1 MPEASDKLR
10 HRCRVRGTSES
21 MPAKKKTSKAKKTA
35 TAAPKAKKAAKA
47 TAKKAPAAAKKTAAK
62 QAPAAA
68 KKTAAKKAPAAA
80 KKTAAKK
87 APAAAKK
94 TAAKK
99 APAAAKKTAAKQAP
113 AAAKKTAAKQAPAPA
128 EKTAAQN
135 RTTGLEAKPQ
145 GGQGPAGD
153 HDAAIARI
161 EAKAAAAGVTLAK
174 GASAKEI
181 KAAEKALGLTLP
193 EEVVAFYRRHD
204 GSEDEPAVEGRELLS
219 LSRIVDE
226 WKIWKDLLDQGTF
239 EANDHGRPDP
249 GVQKRWWIPEWVP
262 VTYDGAGNHHV
273 LDLAPAAGGTH
284 GQILSFWHDDDERT
298 VVAKSFLS
306 WLEGAAWADDQ
317 TGGRVDANE
326 AAANDAGEDD
336 DDDEDDDD
344 EAAGDFRR
352 FEMEQKF
359 WSIRLDGDSYTVR
372 FGKLG
377 TDGTEQTKSFDDEA
391 TAKTEHDKL
400 VAAKVKKGY
409 REI

>member
-1 MPEASDKLR
+1 
-10 HRCRVRGTSES
+10 

-47 TAKKAPAAAKKTAAK
+47 TAKKAAAKKAPVAAKKATAKKAPAAAKKAAAK
-62 QAPAAA
+62 KAPAAAKKAAAKKAPAAAKKAAAKKAPAAVEQTAIEHAPAAA

-80 KKTAAKK
+80 KKSAKK
-87 APAAAKK
+87 APVAIEP
-94 TAAKK
+94 TAIEQAS
-99 APAAAKKTAAKQAP
+99 TA
-113 AAAKKTAAKQAPAPA
+113 A
-128 EKTAAQN
+128 EKTAAEQ
-135 RTTGLEAKPQ
+135 A
-145 GGQGPAGD
+145 PAGD
-153 HDAAIARI
+153 YDAAIARI
-161 EAKAAAAGVTLAK
+161 EAKAAAAGVELAK
-174 GASAKEI
+174 GANAKAI
-181 KAAEKALGLTLP
+181 KAAEKALGLALP

-204 GSEDEPAVEGRELLS
+204 GAETDAAVEGRELLS

-239 EANDHGRPDP
+239 EANDHSRPDP

-273 LDLAPAAGGTH
+273 LDLAPAPGGTH

-298 VVAKSFLS
+298 LVAKSFLG
-306 WLEGAAWADDQ
+306 WLEGAAWGDAEGGDRDDAS
-317 TGGRVDANE
+317 DD
-326 AAANDAGEDD
+326 AAANDGGDD
-336 DDDEDDDD
+336 ESDDEDDEDESD

-359 WSIRLDGDSYTVR
+359 WSIRLDGDSYIVR

-377 TDGTEQTKSFDDEA
+377 TDGQEQVKSFDDEA
-391 TAKTEHDKL
+391 TAKKEHDKL

-409 REI
+409 REV

>member
-1 MPEASDKLR
+1 
-10 HRCRVRGTSES
+10 

-47 TAKKAPAAAKKTAAK
+47 TAKKAPAATKKTAAKKAPAAAKKVAAKKAPAAAKKSAAKQAPAAAKKSATKQAPAAAKKSAAK

-80 KKTAAKK
+80 KAKE
-87 APAAAKK
+87 
-94 TAAKK
+94 
-99 APAAAKKTAAKQAP
+99 
-113 AAAKKTAAKQAPAPA
+113 TAAKQAPAPA
-128 EKTAAQN
+128 EATAAQ
-135 RTTGLEAKPQ
+135 AKPQ
-145 GGQGPAGD
+145 DGPAGD

-174 GASAKEI
+174 GASAKEV

-249 GVQKRWWIPEWVP
+249 GVQKRWWIAEWVP

-298 VVAKSFLS
+298 LVAKGFLA
-306 WLEGAAWADDQ
+306 WLEGAAWADERTD
-317 TGGRVDANE
+317 GRVDASDGE
-326 AAANDAGEDD
+326 AANDDDGDD
-336 DDDEDDDD
+336 DDADDADDD
-344 EAAGDFRR
+344 AGDFRR

-377 TDGTEQTKSFDDEA
+377 TDGQEQTKSFDDEDSA
-391 TAKTEHDKL
+391 RQEHDKL